1 MLRIH
6 GIPLAC
12 LLLAG
17 SSLGNPVRASSQARS
32 DVLPGDGMHAPS
44 AHRIWGRVHTRDREQ
59 HEGFLRFVSARHA
72 VGWADIFR
80 AEQMVGA
87 TPFRTWFTSSR
98 DGTPAVRTIELKG
111 YRITWNTD
119 SDDFSMRSG
128 DFPGHRPVAIPYGSL
143 SVLHASGIRGSTD
156 LLTLELR
163 SAPAGNG
170 KNPQRPDNVWSGG
183 RATLLL
189 RYTDAWR
196 GTTIEVE
203 GSAGVFSTVAIPDV
217 RRVEFAPAPGDQ
229 EPRSAPLFGTVEDRS
244 GRSFTGFV
252 NWGGDK
258 VLLSDTLDG
267 WFEGP
272 SLRPIPLGEIR
283 SIQRL
288 AGGTPGNAGG
298 QVRVTLATGEVV
310 GLTRRNGA
318 RGSPVAPVIVND
330 PALGTVAMDW
340 EDFRVLHL
348 DGGASGAADR
358 PGSGVPNGIA
368 AYDTFDGGT
377 PLRGTVV
384 TGDGEEVRG
393 RIRWSTLKEWSWD
406 LLHGS
411 VDGTEIAVRF
421 GNIRRLEQLAFP
433 DLPPDQVA
441 NRASLPGRVRVTLL
455 DGRTYE
461 LTGTGDLGSGNTGI
475 LVRPAAPEEEPGPP
489 AADPDSAQATASD
502 AGGAAESGEARPDW
516 RLIPWEEVRVVR
528 FDHAGRRAPGS

>member
-17 SSLGNPVRASSQARS
+17 SSLGNPLRASSQARS
-32 DVLPGDGMHAPS
+32 DVLPGDGVHAPS

-87 TPFRTWFTSSR
+87 TPFRTWLTSSR

-119 SDDFSMRSG
+119 SDDFSLRSG

-143 SVLHASGIRGSTD
+143 SVLHASGIRGSTN
-156 LLTLELR
+156 LLTLQLR

-170 KNPQRPDNVWSGG
+170 EYQRPVDVWSGG
-183 RATLLL
+183 RASLLL

-203 GSAGVFSTVAIPDV
+203 GSGGIVSTVAIPDM
-217 RRVEFAPAPGDQ
+217 RRVEFAPAPSNR

-283 SIQRL
+283 SIERL
-288 AGGTPGNAGG
+288 AGGAPGNPRG
-298 QVRVTLATGEVV
+298 QVRVTLATGEGVE
-310 GLTRRNGA
+310 LTRGNGA
-318 RGSPVAPVIVND
+318 GGSPVARVIVND

-340 EDFRVLHL
+340 QDFRVLHV
-348 DGGASGAADR
+348 DGGASGAAGR

-368 AYDTFDGGT
+368 GYDTFDGGT

-384 TGDGEEVRG
+384 TDDGEEVRG

-421 GNIRRLEQLAFP
+421 GNIRSLEQLAFP
-433 DLPPDQVA
+433 DLPPDQDA
-441 NRASLPGRVRVTLL
+441 NRANLPGRVRVTLL

-475 LVRPAAPEEEPGPP
+475 LVRPAAPEEELPPP
-489 AADPDSAQATASD
+489 ATDPDSAQATEPD
-502 AGGAAESGEARPDW
+502 AGDAAESGEARPDW